1 MNKEKSSF
9 FIWSEK
15 EALSKQHEQTARS
28 ACGASA
34 MINVLNA
41 LDYKF
46 DHDIVCSQVKINT
59 RIPEYDA
66 STTTLLDYLRSR
78 SVAGMNANELIDNIN
93 RITSDKIT
101 GRLFP
106 FNFSKT
112 VNIVEWLAN
121 WMKKGAVPVALL
133 NLQQTPY
140 DGITPDAWHHQMIYG
155 CQNEKVH
162 LTNPVEDKSLE
173 KFLKELS
180 SESILLIRHLDIIK
194 RYLANKEQSSNE
206 MDIFNEETSRWS
218 ELDVVKQIKEVI
230 DIYSL
235 DLNDVKVNM
244 KDAEKSFYSHIRIP
258 ASYVPGITLFTYKDS
273 SLYKEVMEAED
284 F

>member
-1 MNKEKSSF
+1 M
-9 FIWSEK
+9 
-15 EALSKQHEQTARS
+15 
-28 ACGASA
+28 
-34 MINVLNA
+34 
-41 LDYKF
+41 
-46 DHDIVCSQVKINT
+46 
-59 RIPEYDA
+59 
-66 STTTLLDYLRSR
+66 
-78 SVAGMNANELIDNIN
+78 
-93 RITSDKIT
+93 
-101 GRLFP
+101 
-106 FNFSKT
+106 
-112 VNIVEWLAN
+112 
-121 WMKKGAVPVALL
+121 PVALL

-218 ELDVVKQIKEVI
+218 ELDVVKQIQEVI

-235 DLNDVKVNM
+235 DLNDVKVLILLNNSFIGKKVFYLNAYKFKVNM